1 METTKRS
8 QPEQRMCQTCQ
19 ISPVVPYPIGP
30 AWIYPRS
37 CPTCRDTMWQDWDR
51 RQAEE
56 NCKFKKAMI
65 QWRIAEAIP
74 KYFWSAAIE
83 TLPGQLEKKIEGLP
97 ADKGLF
103 LFGPV
108 GCGKSYTLAAIA
120 RQRIESGVWPVA
132 LHNWERFL
140 SGLRASY
147 GIKAGETDRLIMQ
160 TMNAAVLL
168 IDDLSIGGVESEFS
182 LKTLY
187 SILDYRIEH
196 GLPTFFSANRTPDE
210 IGKAYDQR
218 IASRIK
224 GHCQILHYD
233 GKDRRVA

>member
-1 METTKRS
+1 
-8 QPEQRMCQTCQ
+8 
-19 ISPVVPYPIGP
+19 
-30 AWIYPRS
+30 
-37 CPTCRDTMWQDWDR
+37 
-51 RQAEE
+51 
-56 NCKFKKAMI
+56 MI
-65 QWRIAEAIP
+65 QWRIAETIP
-74 KYFWSAAIE
+74 RLFEWATMD
-83 TLPGQLEKKIEGLP
+83 TLPAPLREDINALP

-120 RQRIESGVWPVA
+120 RQRIESGVWPVE

-140 SGLRASY
+140 SGLRAGY
-147 GIKAGETDRLIMQ
+147 GSKAGQADRQILQ

-168 IDDLSIGGVESEFS
+168 IDDLSIGQSESEFS

-196 GLPTFFSANRTPDE
+196 GLPTFFCANRNPDE
-210 IGKAYDQR
+210 IGKAYDHR

-224 GHCQILHYD
+224 GHCQILHYA